1 MNKGVTCRGCDHF
14 RTCLFCGY
22 ESSNCEIHGSLDV
35 DQHER
40 HPDTTA
46 ATCPDF
52 TPKVE
57 HPPRKPFGATVKRI
71 IMNGHRGRYRP

>member
-1 MNKGVTCRGCDHF
+1 MNKGVTCRDCDHF

-40 HPDTTA
+40 HPDATATT
-46 ATCPDF
+46 CSDF

-57 HPPRKPFGATVKRI
+57 HPPRKPFDATVKRI
-71 IMNGHRGRYRP
+71 IMNGRRGRYRP

>member
-1 MNKGVTCRGCDHF
+1 MNKGVTCRDCDHF
-14 RTCLFCGY
+14 RACLFCGY
-22 ESSNCEIHGSLDV
+22 ESSECEIHGSLDV

-57 HPPRKPFGATVKRI
+57 HPPRKPFDAVVDRI
-71 IMNGHRGRYRP
+71 IRNGRRRYRP

>member
-1 MNKGVTCRGCDHF
+1 MNKGVTCRDCDHF

-22 ESSNCEIHGSLDV
+22 KSSNCEIHGSLDV

-57 HPPRKPFGATVKRI
+57 HPPRKPFDAVVVRI
-71 IMNGHRGRYRP
+71 IRNGRRRYRP